1 MNADRSRPALV
12 LAIAIAALIAA
23 ALTAYAVTTTD
34 TTDAG
39 PQAVAIQPTGMSVP
53 F

>member
-1 MNADRSRPALV
+1 MKAARSRPALF
-12 LAIAIAALIAA
+12 LAMAITALMAA
-23 ALTAYAVTTTD
+23 ALAAYAATSRTD
-34 TTDAG
+34 TG

>member
-1 MNADRSRPALV
+1 MRAARSRPALF
-12 LAIAIAALIAA
+12 LAIAIAALMAA
-23 ALTAYAVTTTD
+23 ALTAYAATARTD
-34 TTDAG
+34 TG

>member
-12 LAIAIAALIAA
+12 LAIAIAALLAA
-23 ALTAYAVTTTD
+23 ALTAYAVTTD

-39 PQAVAIQPTGMSVP
+39 PQAVAVQPTGMSVP